1 MNGKFEEDNQNNMFI
16 LSMIDNA
23 NSVLVVS
30 FFFFPNRL
38 PNLIFTCPE
47 IAFDSFVLQLCIDK
61 HDTDKTTVF

>member
-1 MNGKFEEDNQNNMFI
+1 MFI

-30 FFFFPNRL
+30 FIYFSKQTSKSNFYMSRNR
-38 PNLIFTCPE
+38 
-47 IAFDSFVLQLCIDK
+47 AFDSFVLQLCIDK